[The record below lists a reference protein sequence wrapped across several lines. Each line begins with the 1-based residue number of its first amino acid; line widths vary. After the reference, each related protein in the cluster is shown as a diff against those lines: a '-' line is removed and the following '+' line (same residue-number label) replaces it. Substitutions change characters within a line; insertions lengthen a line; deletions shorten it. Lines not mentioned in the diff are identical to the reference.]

1 MSYSIE
7 TDKKWQAKWAETGLY
22 KFDPNAEGKKLYC
35 LEMFSYPSG
44 ANLHLG
50 HWYNYSLTD
59 SWARFKHMQGF
70 NLFHPMGF
78 DSFGLP
84 AENYAIKTGIHPQD
98 STLKNINTMEGQ
110 LKAMGTTVDW
120 DYEIKTCMPDYYR
133 WNQWFFIELYKRGLA
148 YRKNAPVNWCPSCKT
163 VLANEQVV
171 DGACERCHT
180 EVVRKNMTQWF
191 FKITEYAQELLDDL
205 PKLDWPEKTKKL
217 QKNWIG
223 RSEGAQVALYVEK
236 DGERLTN
243 EDGSPMKLEV
253 FTTRVD
259 TFMGITYVV
268 IAPESELCAKLTTDE
283 CREAVEA
290 YRQATAKVN
299 EIDRMSTTREK
310 TGVFTGAYAIHPLN
324 GRKVP
329 IWAADYVVAGYG
341 TGVVMAVP
349 SHDERDFD
357 FAHKYGLDVIRVI
370 QPEKGVDSELP
381 YCEKKG
387 YLTNSDEF
395 DSMEMHDAQKAIV
408 AKLAEIGMGEWK
420 VNFRLR
426 DWLISRQRY
435 WGTPIPMV
443 HCPTCGVVP
452 VPEEELPVLLPYD
465 VEFTPDGESPLAK
478 CESFM
483 NCKCPKCGGD
493 ARRDPDTMDTF
504 VDSSWYQFRYPD
516 NKNDKEMFSKEKIDK
531 FCPVDKYV
539 GGAEHACMHLLYAR
553 FFTKAMR
560 DMGLLDFDE
569 PFTSLVH
576 QGTILGPDGQKMS
589 KSRGNTVAPDDYISK
604 YGSDVFRTYLGFGFA
619 YIEGGPWADSGLQAI
634 VKFFRRIETCVAEC
648 AGASSSAVPA
658 KADMTSADKELNY
671 AINYAIKSSTADI
684 EKFQFNTPIARMME
698 LLNAITKYSQDASA
712 KAEFK
717 RYATEKL
724 VLLLAPFAPHFTE
737 ELWCETLGNG
747 YSVYNQKWPEV
758 DESALVKDEIEIAVQ
773 INGKVQF
780 KVNIPTE
787 ADQDA
792 VEAIVKADDRL
803 DGALA
808 GRSIMKFI
816 YVKGRIANIV
826 AK

>member
-1 MSYSIE
+1 
-7 TDKKWQAKWAETGLY
+7 
-22 KFDPNAEGKKLYC
+22 
-35 LEMFSYPSG
+35 
-44 ANLHLG
+44 
-50 HWYNYSLTD
+50 
-59 SWARFKHMQGF
+59 
-70 NLFHPMGF
+70 
-78 DSFGLP
+78 
-84 AENYAIKTGIHPQD
+84 
-98 STLKNINTMEGQ
+98 
-110 LKAMGTTVDW
+110 
-120 DYEIKTCMPDYYR
+120 
-133 WNQWFFIELYKRGLA
+133 
-148 YRKNAPVNWCPSCKT
+148 
-163 VLANEQVV
+163 
-171 DGACERCHT
+171 
-180 EVVRKNMTQWF
+180 
-191 FKITEYAQELLDDL
+191 
-205 PKLDWPEKTKKL
+205 
-217 QKNWIG
+217 
-223 RSEGAQVALYVEK
+223 
-236 DGERLTN
+236 
-243 EDGSPMKLEV
+243 
-253 FTTRVD
+253 
-259 TFMGITYVV
+259 
-268 IAPESELCAKLTTDE
+268 
-283 CREAVEA
+283 
-290 YRQATAKVN
+290 
-299 EIDRMSTTREK
+299 
-310 TGVFTGAYAIHPLN
+310 
-324 GRKVP
+324 
-329 IWAADYVVAGYG
+329 
-341 TGVVMAVP
+341 
-349 SHDERDFD
+349 
-357 FAHKYGLDVIRVI
+357 
-370 QPEKGVDSELP
+370 
-381 YCEKKG
+381 
-387 YLTNSDEF
+387 
-395 DSMEMHDAQKAIV
+395 MEMHDAQKAIV

-420 VNFRLR
+420 INYRLR

-443 HCPTCGVVP
+443 HCPSCGVVP
-452 VPEEELPVLLPYD
+452 VPEDQLPVLLPYD

-516 NKNDKEMFSKEKIDK
+516 NKNDKEMFSKDKINK

-560 DMGLLDFDE
+560 DMGMLDFDE

-619 YIEGGPWADSGLQAI
+619 YIEGGPWSDSGLQAI
-634 VKFFRRIETCVAEC
+634 VKFFRRIETCVADC
-648 AGASSSAVPA
+648 AGADSSAVPA

-712 KAEFK
+712 KPEFK

-737 ELWCETLGNG
+737 ELWCEALGNS
-747 YSVYNQKWPEV
+747 YSIYNQKWPEV

-780 KVNIPTE
+780 KVNIPAE
-787 ADQDA
+787 ADQAA
-792 VEAIVKADDRL
+792 VEAIVNADDRL
-803 DGALA
+803 AGALN
-808 GRSIMKFI
+808 GRSIVKFI